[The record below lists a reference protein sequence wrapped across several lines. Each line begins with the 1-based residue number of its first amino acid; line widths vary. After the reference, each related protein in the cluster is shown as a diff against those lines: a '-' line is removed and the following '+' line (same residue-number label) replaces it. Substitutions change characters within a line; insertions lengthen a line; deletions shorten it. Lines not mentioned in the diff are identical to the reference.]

1 MFTLIKQT
9 NLGRRGV
16 LELPTGTIQ
25 TPFFMPVGTVG
36 AMKGISFGDLEELGA
51 QILLSNTYHLHLRPG
66 DERVRSFGGLHT
78 FIGWNKPMLTDSGG
92 FQVFS
97 FSQNGRCKIDD
108 EGVEFKSHLD
118 GSALRMG
125 PLDSMR
131 IQHNLGADIIMCFD
145 ECPASTA
152 PRHEIQRAVERTLY
166 WAQICKDSNEAYR
179 AKHGT
184 APLLFGIV
192 QGGLERDIR
201 EKCAEALINIGF
213 DGYAI
218 GGLAVG
224 EAPADMYDVVQ
235 TVCPLLPAESL
246 RYLMGVGV
254 VEQMQKCIALGIDMF
269 DCVLPMRIARH
280 GTILMSDYSEIR
292 IKHSNFKED
301 MSLLDEHSRSDL
313 SLRHTK
319 AYLHHLL
326 KTGERYGEHIA
337 TKQNMAVTLQALQN
351 VRNQLDLAH

>member
-1 MFTLIKQT
+1 MFTVQSTTI
-9 NLGRRGV
+9 GRRGV
-16 LELPTGTIQ
+16 LELEKGTIQ

-36 AMKGISFGDLEELGA
+36 AMKGLSFNDLEELGA

-66 DERVRSFGGLHT
+66 DEFIQSFGGLHN

-97 FSQNGRCKIDD
+97 FSRSGRCKIDD
-108 EGVEFKSHLD
+108 EGVEFKSHLN
-118 GSALRMG
+118 GAKLRMG

-152 PRHEIQRAVERTLY
+152 PRVEIQRAVDRTLY

-179 AKHGT
+179 AKHGH

-201 EKCAEALINIGF
+201 EACTQALINIGF

-224 EAPADMYDVVQ
+224 ESPEDMYAVVK
-235 TVCPLLPAESL
+235 TVCPLLPMESL

-254 VEQMQKCIALGIDMF
+254 IEQMRNCIALGIDMF

-280 GTILMSDYSEIR
+280 GTLILSDESHIR
-292 IKHSNFKED
+292 IKHSDYKSD
-301 MSLLDEHSRSDL
+301 MSAIDVHSASNF
-313 SLRHTK
+313 STQHTK

-326 KTGERYGEHIA
+326 KSGERYGEHIA
-337 TKQNMAVTLQALQN
+337 TKQNMAVTLKALQTI
-351 VRNQLDLAH
+351 RATMDAQL